1 MDFHQTLTMSAT
13 NKTTDSQISRLKQ
26 HDEYLNY

>member
-26 HDEYLNY
+26 HD